1 MSIKVSAKQMLMKVG
16 TKAGTYR
23 FVLQA
28 QLYNK
33 LAEAKV
39 IKEASMRS
47 GIAQGTINASWAAIG
62 EVIKAWAT
70 EGHSVAIPGLGTM
83 RFGVRASS
91 VADVSE
97 VSTGLIKT
105 RKVIF
110 TPNVD
115 IKDELKSTSIN
126 ITCYDK
132 DGNLVKQVTSD
143 DDGTV
148 EDNENDNG
156 ETSEN
161 VNGTDNGGTDNGSTE
176 TGGNTETPGGNDNPS
191 GGIG

>member
-1 MSIKVSAKQMLMKVG
+1 MSIRVTAKQTMMKVG
-16 TKAGTYR
+16 TMAGTYR
-23 FVLQA
+23 YVLQA

-39 IKEASMRS
+39 IKEAALRS

-91 VADVSE
+91 VAEVSE

-105 RKVIF
+105 RRVIF

-115 IKDELKSTSIN
+115 IKDELKNTSIN

-132 DGNLVKQVTSD
+132 DGNIVKQVTSD
-143 DDGTV
+143 DDGSV
-148 EDNENDNG
+148 EDNENGNG
-156 ETSEN
+156 NE
-161 VNGTDNGGTDNGSTE
+161 NGGENE
-176 TGGNTETPGGNDNPS
+176 NTGGSSTTGGSEDNPGGE
-191 GGIG
+191 GGLG

>member
-1 MSIKVSAKQMLMKVG
+1 MSIRVTAKQTMMKVG
-16 TKAGTYR
+16 TMAGTYR
-23 FVLQA
+23 YVLQA

-39 IKEASMRS
+39 IKEAALRS

-91 VADVSE
+91 VAEVSE

-105 RKVIF
+105 RRVIF

-115 IKDELKSTSIN
+115 IKDELKNTSIN

-132 DGNLVKQVTSD
+132 DGNIVKQVTSD
-143 DDGTV
+143 DDGSV
-148 EDNENDNG
+148 EDNENGNG
-156 ETSEN
+156 SEN
-161 VNGTDNGGTDNGSTE
+161 GGENENGGESGGGTST
-176 TGGNTETPGGNDNPS
+176 TGGSEDNPGGE
-191 GGIG
+191 GGLG